1 MTNLFTRT
9 VEKAPLK
16 PINEVATELAIE
28 PYVLRFWETKFM
40 QIIPTKGKGNRRLY
54 SGNDIYNIKKIKDLL
69 YNKGYTIEGAKKYLN
84 DNKQEPVNKKNQVI
98 EKAIAELSGLK
109 QELEKFL

>member
-1 MTNLFTRT
+1 MTNLFTRNLKK
-9 VEKAPLK
+9 EPLK
-16 PINEVATELAIE
+16 PINEVANELNVE

-69 YNKGYTIEGAKKYLN
+69 YNKGYTIEGAKKFLN
-84 DNKQEPVNKKNQVI
+84 DNKEIKAVDKNERI
-98 EKAIAELSGLK
+98 NKAILELTDIK
-109 QELEKFL
+109 NKLEALL